1 MLSVIGVSL
10 SLLFAFVLYFVYKCF
25 VHPFLDILY
34 YKKQGGT
41 SLFHWEL
48 LSYFKNFRNARQKS
62 DFYYVYKDAY
72 RKNPDARFIVENF
85 GPKSLLVLLDP
96 VMIKEMLQ
104 KYEIYR
110 KDTDAIQ
117 LFLELANGST
127 PFNEGADWKKGR
139 RILSTAFNYEF
150 TKEMIPLVVET
161 AQEGVN
167 SWIKNGELKDVHI
180 FEKVANIVGESTG
193 KIFFGHRFNAHKI
206 RGESMS
212 NIAIQLAYDLFNEAF
227 ALTSIVFGSKFPKTN
242 IFPRHKRI
250 NSDIASVRSVCK
262 KMIEETEKSGKK
274 ERNLLTHLLDLRKS
288 GSDDNGLTDEQ
299 ITGEFVGLF
308 GAGTD
313 TTANLVTCA
322 VYFLTQR
329 PEILEKVKEEVD
341 RELADMK
348 TITIENLNR
357 MDYTTAF
364 LKEVLRL
371 NVGCLFYRKAMQDDN
386 LAGVNIK
393 KGTVLTV
400 LINVNHTDEKYY
412 SNPEEV
418 IPERWLSGTTRN
430 QDGFR
435 KEPFSYIPF
444 SAGPRTCIGQHFAMV
459 EAKVL
464 LGLLVKTFDFKIPE
478 NYKFQ
483 LVQGV
488 VFEPLDPLRVSFT
501 SKNNE

>member
-1 MLSVIGVSL
+1 
-10 SLLFAFVLYFVYKCF
+10 
-25 VHPFLDILY
+25 
-34 YKKQGGT
+34 
-41 SLFHWEL
+41 
-48 LSYFKNFRNARQKS
+48 
-62 DFYYVYKDAY
+62 
-72 RKNPDARFIVENF
+72 
-85 GPKSLLVLLDP
+85 
-96 VMIKEMLQ
+96 
-104 KYEIYR
+104 
-110 KDTDAIQ
+110 
-117 LFLELANGST
+117 
-127 PFNEGADWKKGR
+127 
-139 RILSTAFNYEF
+139 
-150 TKEMIPLVVET
+150 
-161 AQEGVN
+161 
-167 SWIKNGELKDVHI
+167 
-180 FEKVANIVGESTG
+180 
-193 KIFFGHRFNAHKI
+193 
-206 RGESMS
+206 MS

-227 ALTSIVFGSKFPKTN
+227 ALTSIIFGSKFPKTN

-250 NSDIASVRSVCK
+250 NSDIAGVRSVCK

-274 ERNLLTHLLDLRKS
+274 ESNLLTHLLDLRKT
-288 GSDDNGLTDEQ
+288 GSEDNGLTDEQ
-299 ITGEFVGLF
+299 IVGEFVGLF

-329 PEILEKVKEEVD
+329 PEILKKVKEEVD

-386 LAGVNIK
+386 LAGVDIK

-400 LINVNHTDEKYY
+400 LVNVNHTDEKYY

-418 IPERWLSGTTRN
+418 IPERWLAGTTQN

-478 NYKFQ
+478 SYKFQ

-488 VFEPLDPLRVSFT
+488 VFEPLDPLRVSLLL
-501 SKNNE
+501 SKKEN

>member
-1 MLSVIGVSL
+1 MLTIIGVPL
-10 SLLFAFVLYFVYKCF
+10 ALLFAFVLYFAYKCF
-25 VHPFLDILY
+25 VHPLLDILY

-41 SLFHWEL
+41 HLFHWEL
-48 LSYFKNFRNARQKS
+48 LSYFKNFRNARQRS
-62 DFYYVYKDAY
+62 DFYYVYKEAY

-85 GPKSLLVLLDP
+85 GPKTLLVLLDP
-96 VMIKEMLQ
+96 AMIKELLQ
-104 KYEIYR
+104 KYEIYQ
-110 KDTDAIQ
+110 KDTEAVQ

-161 AQEGVN
+161 AQEGIK
-167 SWIKNGELKDVHI
+167 SWVANGELKDVHI
-180 FEKVANIVGESTG
+180 FEKVANIIGESTG
-193 KIFFGHRFNAHKI
+193 KIFFGKRFNDHKI
-206 RGESMS
+206 RGEAMS
-212 NIAIQLAYDLFNEAF
+212 TIAIQLAYDLFNEAF
-227 ALTSIVFGSKFPKTN
+227 ALTSIIFGSKFPKTN
-242 IFPRHKRI
+242 IFPRHRRI
-250 NSDIASVRSVCK
+250 NSDITSVRETCK
-262 KMIEETEKSGKK
+262 MMIAETVKSGKK
-274 ERNLLTHLLDLRKS
+274 EKNLLTHLLDLRKT
-288 GSDDNGLTDEQ
+288 DAQDNGLTDEQ

-313 TTANLVTCA
+313 TTSNLVTCA
-322 VYFLTQR
+322 IYFLTQR
-329 PEILEKVKEEVD
+329 PDIFKKVKEEVD

-364 LKEVLRL
+364 FKEVLRL
-371 NVGCLFYRKAMQDDN
+371 NVGCLFYRKAMENDN
-386 LAGVNIK
+386 LAGVEIK
-393 KGTVLTV
+393 KGTILTV

-418 IPERWLSGTTRN
+418 IPERWISGTTQN
-430 QDGFR
+430 QDGFK

-464 LGLLVKTFDFKIPE
+464 LGLIMKTFDFEIPE

-488 VFEPLDPLRVSFT
+488 VFEPLDPLKVSFQL
-501 SKNNE
+501 KK